1 MVVNDL
7 LGPAAGEN
15 EELTERNVRDRYVVG
30 VLAPRRRAAPG
41 KAPPTPEEPEED
53 TPLIPD
59 EVSQGGA
66 DSLDDGTADIGV
78 PLPRAHLPSSFGMT
92 FCVVGEA
99 KALRVSAHW
108 GQYLR
113 ERKEDEV
120 DEKTGRGRLI
130 WKRHPRGGTKDIPLK
145 EGQIRPTPVDDE
157 CPEVYVQG
165 LVRKPDTHWV
175 VTLFLVNGQEEPK
188 LKKDETYL
196 FQPEIVVESPDN
208 SAIFEKTPQGH
219 HLGDDLERATME
231 MLYRHQVEFAVG
243 HGVGVHAEVSRESPE
258 RAVLV
263 KTKIVPVHEVPT
275 TTPPTVAD
283 ADRNPAFA
291 KLDGLVLDMKE
302 LSEVSPPQLRTKL
315 QPIITA
321 YGQWI
326 DGEAA
331 KLSDPGLVP
340 YQQAALAAIEK
351 CRKTLGRIEA
361 GLQLIE
367 QDAQAA
373 EAFSFMNRAMWL
385 QRTHSIYSEQ
395 IRRGDQPDFDKQTDV
410 PDNRRWYPF
419 QIAFILLN
427 LPGLTKF
434 DHLDRS
440 ESQEAL
446 ADLLFFS
453 TGGGKT
459 EAYLG
464 LTAYVMGLRR
474 LQGTVAGRSGEN
486 GVAVLMRYT
495 LRLLTIQQFQ
505 RATALMCACEMIRR
519 GALEKGDKRWGET
532 PFRIGLWVGLK
543 TTPNWTDD
551 SHEAV
556 QQLRGNGFAG
566 TGMGSPYQLTNC
578 PWCGSWI
585 DPGHHLEAKR
595 YNEGPGRTYIYC
607 GDKYGNCPFSRRQ
620 AANEGLPVM
629 VVDEEIYRNLPT
641 LLIATVDKFAQMP
654 WNGAVQMLFG
664 QVDGRCS
671 RHGFHSPEI
680 EDSNSHPKTKSGLP
694 PARMLPH
701 LPLRPPDLIIQD
713 ELHLIS
719 GPLGTL
725 VGLYET
731 AIDKLCT
738 WDVNGKKVRPKV
750 IASTATIRNADVQ
763 VHKLFLRKVNIFPA
777 HGLDVRDNFF
787 SLQRE
792 PSEEYPGRLYLGIC
806 APGRRVK
813 AALIRVYVAYL
824 CAAQKLYEDYEKD
837 ADPWMTLVGYFNSMR
852 ELGGV
857 RRLVFDDISART
869 KKMDRRG
876 LAKRLLNASCL
887 EELTSRMR
895 SEEIPKILDRL
906 EAVFDPEAAAK
917 RKEKKKAKPEER
929 QRWPIDVLLATNMVS
944 VGVDVRRLGLMV
956 VCSQPKTTA
965 EYIQATSRVGRA
977 KPGLVCTVF
986 NWARPR
992 DMSHYETFE
1001 HYHATFYKHVEALS
1015 VTPFSAGA
1023 LQRGLAGLLVSL
1035 VRLPGTE
1042 FNANDRAALFQ
1053 AVHPYVKEAIEVIV
1067 RRASLVGDGP
1077 EVVNNVR
1084 AELQSK
1090 VDLWQAEAQNTTGG
1104 RTLAYDLPRG
1114 SGTASQR
1121 GTTVNLLFRPGLER
1135 WESFTCLNSLREVE
1149 PTVKLIMDDGGLDD
1163 VTDDVPVAPETNVVD
1178 GEDDGMGEGDEA

>member
-1 MVVNDL
+1 
-7 LGPAAGEN
+7 
-15 EELTERNVRDRYVVG
+15 
-30 VLAPRRRAAPG
+30 
-41 KAPPTPEEPEED
+41 
-53 TPLIPD
+53 
-59 EVSQGGA
+59 
-66 DSLDDGTADIGV
+66 
-78 PLPRAHLPSSFGMT
+78 
-92 FCVVGEA
+92 
-99 KALRVSAHW
+99 
-108 GQYLR
+108 
-113 ERKEDEV
+113 
-120 DEKTGRGRLI
+120 
-130 WKRHPRGGTKDIPLK
+130 
-145 EGQIRPTPVDDE
+145 
-157 CPEVYVQG
+157 
-165 LVRKPDTHWV
+165 
-175 VTLFLVNGQEEPK
+175 
-188 LKKDETYL
+188 
-196 FQPEIVVESPDN
+196 
-208 SAIFEKTPQGH
+208 
-219 HLGDDLERATME
+219 ME

-243 HGVGVHAEVSRESPE
+243 HGVGVRAEVSKESPE
-258 RAVLV
+258 RAVVV
-263 KTKIVPVHEVPT
+263 KTKVVPLHEVPT
-275 TTPPTVAD
+275 TTPPTAAD
-283 ADRNPAFA
+283 ADRNPAFGTLA
-291 KLDGLVLDMKE
+291 DVVLDMKE
-302 LSEVSPPQLRTKL
+302 LSEASAGQLRTKL
-315 QPIITA
+315 QPLIAA

-331 KLSDPGLVP
+331 KLSDPAQRLDE
-340 YQQAALAAIEK
+340 YQQAAQAAIEK
-351 CRKTLGRIEA
+351 CRTTLQRIEA

-373 EAFSFMNRAMWL
+373 EAFRFMNRAMWH
-385 QRTHSIYSEQ
+385 QRTHSKYSEE
-395 IRRGDQPDFDKQTDV
+395 IRRGDQPDFDKQIDI

-427 LPGLTKF
+427 LPGLTRF
-434 DHLDRS
+434 DHPDRS
-440 ESQEAL
+440 ESPEAL
-446 ADLLFFS
+446 ADLLFFP

-505 RATALMCACEMIRR
+505 RATALLCACEMIRR

-532 PFRIGLWVGLK
+532 PFRIGLWVGQR

-551 SHEAV
+551 SHEAI
-556 QQLRGNGFAG
+556 QQLRGNSFAG

-595 YNEGPGRTYIYC
+595 FSEGAARTYIYC

-620 AANEGLPVM
+620 ASGEGLPVM

-654 WNGAVQMLFG
+654 WNGTVQMLFG
-664 QVDGRCS
+664 QVDGRCT
-671 RHGFHSPEI
+671 RHGFRSPEI
-680 EDSNSHPKTKSGLP
+680 CDSNSHPKTKTGLP
-694 PARMLPH
+694 PASTQPC

-738 WDVNGKKVRPKV
+738 WNVSGTKVRPKV

-777 HGLDVRDNFF
+777 NGLDVRDNFF

-857 RRLVFDDISART
+857 RRLVSDDIAART

-876 LAKRLLNASCL
+876 LAKRLLSASCL

-906 EAVFDPEAAAK
+906 EAVFDPEMAAK
-917 RKEKKKAKPEER
+917 RKEKKKPKPEER

-1001 HYHATFYKHVEALS
+1001 HYHGTFYKHVEALS

-1042 FNANDRAALFQ
+1042 FNANERAALFQ
-1053 AVHPYVKEAIEVIV
+1053 ATHPYINEAIEVIA

-1077 EVVNNVR
+1077 EVVNYVR

-1090 VDLWQAEAQNTTGG
+1090 VDLWEAEAHNTTGG

-1114 SGTASQR
+1114 KGTAAQR
-1121 GTTVNLLFRPGLER
+1121 GTTVNLLFKPGLER
-1135 WESFTCLNSLREVE
+1135 WEQFTCLNSLREVE

-1163 VTDDVPVAPETNVVD
+1163 VPDAVPAAPETNVVE
-1178 GEDDGMGEGDEA
+1178 GEDDGTEGDDE